1 MIRHAFHSR
10 ERRSIRQASA
20 GDRAIGGMPGG
31 QGCPAVAGTGASP
44 VENRKSASVT
54 AGGCGSRRL
63 SGTDS
68 GAGGR
73 TTAPDRE
80 DWMAMALTWASA
92 VRAVCRQ
99 RASQVSAWHWSQP
112 NASFP
117 VLKVVSIGHS

>member
-1 MIRHAFHSR
+1 MRAV
-10 ERRSIRQASA
+10 SA
-20 GDRAIGGMPGG
+20 ADSAIGGMPGG

-44 VENRKSASVT
+44 VENRRSASVT

-73 TTAPDRE
+73 TTAPDRA
-80 DWMAMALTWASA
+80 DWTAMALSWARA

-99 RASQVSAWHWSQP
+99 RASQVQAWDWSQP
-112 NASFP
+112 RASFP
-117 VLKVVSIGHS
+117 VLKVVSVSHR